1 MAIKNDFGTSRL
13 QKYLIEELTVGS
25 DRLDRVVFYQ
35 ETKGMG
41 DSELEALKERVRKRV
56 MDFYTGLS
64 QRHEPWHGFIAGDDG
79 KVDLERTRRFV
90 DKGLESWF
98 RPWTRL
104 AGRMDAELESAPC
117 SEERLSSVCESFSA
131 MPEYAPFLQREMKG
145 YVHNR
150 CVDMHLDYMKVSP
163 GLRTPD
169 LEKSFLE
176 NHPYLCEQ
184 KEWDLLGVAY
194 KLGRPAIVKLEQ
206 EPSLANGYIGA
217 ETSFSRFL
225 TIVGGPVFPQGKVTG
240 LGQIDYKDCTN
251 AFVLFDSEKKC
262 VGFYD
267 LSPVQRKM
275 VLECVHRKDLAL
287 KHNAQEKS
295 CEKGRKGG
303 LIV

>member
-1 MAIKNDFGTSRL
+1 MAIKKDFGASRL
-13 QKYLIEELTVGS
+13 QQFLIEELTVGGE
-25 DRLDRVVFYQ
+25 RLDRATFYQ
-35 ETKGMG
+35 ETKGLS
-41 DSELEALKERVRKRV
+41 DSELDALKERVRKRV
-56 MDFYTGLS
+56 MDFYKGLS
-64 QRHEPWHGFIAGDDG
+64 ERNEPWHGFIVGDDR
-79 KVDLERTRRFV
+79 KVYLERTRSFV
-90 DKGLESWF
+90 EKGLESWF

-131 MPEYAPFLQREMKG
+131 MPEYAPFLQREMMG

-150 CVDMHLDYMKVSP
+150 CVDMYLDYMKVSP

-176 NHPYLCEQ
+176 NYPYLCEQ

-206 EPSLANGYIGA
+206 EPSPANGYIGA
-217 ETSFSRFL
+217 ETSFSRLL

-262 VGFYD
+262 VGFYE
-267 LSPVQRKM
+267 LSSFQKKR

-287 KHNAQEKS
+287 KHNAWEKS
-295 CEKGRKGG
+295 RVSGRKGG
-303 LIV
+303 LSV